1 MDLNEKIEFD
11 SKLSKINKLYTQYV
25 NENMSELNVTR
36 SEMSFLIKLYI
47 KDNVSQESLSKLQ
60 EINGSTVTRALVRL
74 EKKGYIKRVYDIAD
88 KRKKS
93 SFNK

>member
-60 EINGSTVTRALVRL
+60 EINGATVTRALVRL

-88 KRKKS
+88 KRKKE
-93 SFNK
+93 FF